1 MVEVN
6 KHINLL
12 RSPSILAIS
21 KLTPA
26 RLFVT
31 AGGGGEEESNAML
44 YAEPPQP
51 LPKTLV
57 ILPAMTYDDE
67 L

>member
-12 RSPSILAIS
+12 RAPSLLAIS

-31 AGGGGEEESNAML
+31 AGGGEESNAML